1 MVCAEPNL
9 PPSGSAS
16 PWPRRAPAADTPPS
30 ADPQCQGRSGLHWSE
45 LKALS
50 RVQAW
55 RAGVGHRRMLLLWAG
70 PLSSKASLS
79 SCHVGL
85 QGGTAEVRDSGLL
98 RGPLP
103 HIWDFPLSVQED
115 PGPSL

>member
-30 ADPQCQGRSGLHWSE
+30 VDPHCQGGSGLHWSE
-45 LKALS
+45 RKALS
-50 RVQAW
+50 RVQAR
-55 RAGVGHRRMLLLWAG
+55 RAGVGDRRMLLLWAG
-70 PLSSKASLS
+70 PLSGKASLS

-98 RGPLP
+98 QGPLP
-103 HIWDFPLSVQED
+103 HIWDFPLSVRED